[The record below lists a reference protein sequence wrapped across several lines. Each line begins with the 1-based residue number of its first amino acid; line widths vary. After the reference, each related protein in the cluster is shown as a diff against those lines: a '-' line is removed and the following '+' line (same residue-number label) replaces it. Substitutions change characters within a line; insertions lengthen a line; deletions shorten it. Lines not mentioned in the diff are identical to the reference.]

1 MDVHTR
7 LRTDLMATAEL
18 PYGSEAVDQLTHAL
32 QAGTLALRS
41 GARPELIAAALLHDI
56 GRSPAVADE
65 MPGVPHERIGASY
78 CRRHLG
84 HEVGWLVGAHV
95 LAKRALVTTEPGY
108 VDQLSPASVRSLAV
122 QGGPADE
129 AEVAR
134 FLRHP
139 LASDAMALRRWDDEA
154 KQPGA
159 ATLPLDALLDSVM
172 LARCAS

>member
-1 MDVHTR
+1 M
-7 LRTDLMATAEL
+7 
-18 PYGSEAVDQLTHAL
+18 
-32 QAGTLALRS
+32 
-41 GARPELIAAALLHDI
+41 
-56 GRSPAVADE
+56 
-65 MPGVPHERIGASY
+65 
-78 CRRHLG
+78 
-84 HEVGWLVGAHV
+84 
-95 LAKRALVTTEPGY
+95 
-108 VDQLSPASVRSLAV
+108 